1 MVRNLGSQK
10 SREKKIICNSIY
22 EKKNLNRIFPPARDM
37 HVANHTISKFYS
49 YI

>member
-22 EKKNLNRIFPPARDM
+22 EKKILTEYFLQLGICM
-37 HVANHTISKFYS
+37 LQTIL
-49 YI
+49 

>member
-22 EKKNLNRIFPPARDM
+22 GKKILTEYFLQLGICM
-37 HVANHTISKFYS
+37 LQTIL
-49 YI
+49 